1 MLECNDAFAAARPKE
16 WQWLTVRAGDMRDN
30 VEAPKFGDPWVG
42 FLVIF
47 NTYTADLGLRVAEFR
62 VDPPGKAG

>member
-1 MLECNDAFAAARPKE
+1 MLLPPNEH
-16 WQWLTVRAGDMRDN
+16 
-30 VEAPKFGDPWVG
+30 APNFGPPWVG

-62 VDPPGKAG
+62 VDPPGKPAG